1 MDDNNLFL
9 KKIED
14 RFQRFQSSYAIEN
27 GDFLSLEEQSKAGRL
42 MRSLSS
48 QGAFFYGGYDEAE
61 RRLPIFM
68 PDYTGVKDE
77 KELLEYFMTY
87 PDECPLCILKVS
99 VPRQEGVVLGHRDY
113 LGALMGEGI
122 KREKIGDILVHK
134 DHAQIILLKELGEY
148 LKDDLSTVGRASVN
162 TELLTIDQVDP
173 GEIKKELRRY
183 NLASPRLDNVISSV
197 FNLSRKAAQEAIS
210 RGLVFID
217 GTETVK
223 SDYQLKP
230 NQKIVLRGKGK
241 AIYLDTD
248 GTSRKGKVYINVI
261 KYI

>member
-68 PDYTGVKDE
+68 PDYTGVKNE

-99 VPRQEGVVLGHRDY
+99 VPRQEGVVLGHRD
-113 LGALMGEGI
+113 
-122 KREKIGDILVHK
+122 
-134 DHAQIILLKELGEY
+134 
-148 LKDDLSTVGRASVN
+148 
-162 TELLTIDQVDP
+162 
-173 GEIKKELRRY
+173 
-183 NLASPRLDNVISSV
+183 
-197 FNLSRKAAQEAIS
+197 
-210 RGLVFID
+210 
-217 GTETVK
+217 
-223 SDYQLKP
+223 
-230 NQKIVLRGKGK
+230 
-241 AIYLDTD
+241 
-248 GTSRKGKVYINVI
+248 
-261 KYI
+261 